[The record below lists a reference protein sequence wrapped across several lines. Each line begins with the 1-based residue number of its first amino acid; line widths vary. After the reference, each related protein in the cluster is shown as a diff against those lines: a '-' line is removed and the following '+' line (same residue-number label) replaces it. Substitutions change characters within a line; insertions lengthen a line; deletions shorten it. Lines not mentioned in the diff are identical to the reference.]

1 MFMSLDNAL
10 KIYQKHTD
18 YYPPKW
24 NAKPRVTEYLPAF
37 KAEFPDFT
45 KEDHLSMAYDCI
57 RWYLRMQKA
66 WTKVHAKAVNE
77 YPESKTLIAG
87 IGYAENAPD
96 KIKDKLR
103 RYAYSSGDFLS
114 GSLAHWRAAGKRQVT
129 WLFSC
134 KVKIEN
140 QSK

>member
-1 MFMSLDNAL
+1 MLMSLDEAL
-10 KIYQKHTD
+10 KIYQKSTD
-18 YYPPKW
+18 FVPPKF
-24 NAKPRVTEYLPAF
+24 NGRPRVTQYLPAF
-37 KAEFPDFT
+37 KAEFPGFT

-66 WTKVHAKAVNE
+66 WMNVHTKAVNK
-77 YPESKTLIAG
+77 YPEDKLLVSGL
-87 IGYAENAPD
+87 GYASNAPEEV
-96 KIKDKLR
+96 KEKLR
-103 RYAYSSGDFLS
+103 RYAHASGDFLD
-114 GSLAHWRAAGKRQVT
+114 GSVAHWRAAGKRQVT